1 MGPPSVHRSVT
12 ITDNSDEL
20 RGYDG
25 LRSLIMPTQFPLGHH
40 RRLNPLTSQII
51 PHPNQD
57 LLPDPNHSSVDEPH
71 RKEGNDCCCG
81 ESRHQHLFQ
90 YGYEGGRTLGRRL
103 GGSLWIWCRSHFLL
117 VQLAVSLRL
126 KKSQDWLTPNVDRD

>member
-1 MGPPSVHRSVT
+1 
-12 ITDNSDEL
+12 
-20 RGYDG
+20 
-25 LRSLIMPTQFPLGHH
+25 MPTQLSLRHL

-57 LLPDPNHSSVDEPH
+57 LLPNSNHSSVDEPH

-81 ESRHQHLFQ
+81 ESVNQHFPSL
-90 YGYEGGRTLGRRL
+90 GPRGSRTLGRRL
-103 GGSLWIWCRSHFLL
+103 GGSLWIWYHSHFLL